1 VESKI
6 LEEQLSYLP
15 EITRTKA
22 MTPFAFFVNQIYGAA
37 LVGATFICAHYLQ
50 QLDISRLT
58 IQKHMIK
65 KQQQQLTTYF
75 KSQKDGILIYQ
86 THVLEDGDI
95 LLENSVTGINQQKDS
110 RLAAN

>member
-1 VESKI
+1 M
-6 LEEQLSYLP
+6 EEQLSYLP

>member
-1 VESKI
+1 M
-6 LEEQLSYLP
+6 EEHLALLP
-15 EITRTKA
+15 EIQRFKE
-22 MTPFAFFVNQIYGAA
+22 MTPYAYFVNQIYGAG

-65 KQQQQLTTYF
+65 KQQQQLTAYF

-86 THVLEDGDI
+86 THVMEDGDSP
-95 LLENSVTGINQQKDS
+95 LENSVTGINQQKDCS
-110 RLAAN
+110 LGAN

>member
-1 VESKI
+1 M
-6 LEEQLSYLP
+6 EETFSYLP
-15 EITRTKA
+15 EDLRIKLV
-22 MTPFAFFVNQIYGAA
+22 TPHAYFVNQLYGAG

-65 KQQQQLTTYF
+65 KQQQQLTAYF

-86 THVLEDGDI
+86 THVIEDGDSP
-95 LLENSVTGINQQKDS
+95 LENSVAGINQQKDS
-110 RLAAN
+110 SRGTN